1 MRDVVGLSREEV
13 GCLGIHAFRSVR
25 DPRLFYI
32 HSRWLDE
39 AAFDKHADLPHTVEF
54 LQRVESLIDHPLDVT
69 RAQMLSKVELALVGR
84 PLIDHREI

>member
-1 MRDVVGLSREEV
+1 MKP
-13 GCLGIHAFRSVR
+13 RSTNMPTCR
-25 DPRLFYI
+25 TL
-32 HSRWLDE
+32 
-39 AAFDKHADLPHTVEF
+39 EF